1 PAMSELVKQAGPE
14 DTVAREQQVVRRAL
28 VFGVL
33 GLSLLIA
40 IAGRELDQRA
50 IELALRLQGRL
61 SFVLYIAALIGPG
74 LRARMGSAAAAW
86 LARRRSPLYLA
97 FALSHLIHAVWI
109 VLYFQCTSASFSW
122 NIPDCSGVLA
132 FPAVAVL
139 LYAQTPHGQRHLPA
153 RARVEAS
160 IVAYVWVQFVG
171 FFIDRMLTP
180 ERVALRPWYT
190 LALAVSAAAAFVA
203 LYPVAGRRGPAPSAS
218 PAS

>member
-1 PAMSELVKQAGPE
+1 MSELVVQQISE
-14 DTVAREQQVVRRAL
+14 VTVMKEQRFVRRTL

-33 GLSLLIA
+33 GLSLLVVL
-40 IAGRELDQRA
+40 AGRELDQPG

-74 LRARMGSAAAAW
+74 VQARVDSAAAAW
-86 LARRRSPLYLA
+86 LARQRAPLYLA

-109 VLYFQCTSASFSW
+109 VLYFQCTPASFGW
-122 NIPDCSGVLA
+122 NLSDFSGVLA

-139 LYAQTPHGQRHLPA
+139 LYAETPHGQRHLPA
-153 RARVEAS
+153 RARVETG
-160 IVAYVWVQFVG
+160 IVAYVWIQFVG
-171 FFIDRMLTP
+171 FFIDRLLTP

-190 LALAVSAAAAFVA
+190 LAIAISVAAALVA
-203 LYPVAGRRGPAPSAS
+203 LLSPVAGRKGPAPSGS